1 MGIVYSKN
9 ALNTMGAM
17 YITIT
22 FKIVEI
28 KGKTYL
34 SDGNSGFF
42 FNVQKNRKQ
51 MLKNAIYNAI
61 KRQFPNRTV
70 TPYDILIIEY
80 HYTYYIDNYQIV
92 EDKKKHYEE
101 FTDIQTKEIKRVEV
115 DKYILKDNF
124 YLTIPDYNVNY
135 EK

>member
-9 ALNTMGAM
+9 ALNTIGSM

-22 FKIVEI
+22 FKVVEE
-28 KGKTYL
+28 KNKTFL

-42 FNVQKNRKQ
+42 FNVQKNRKRL
-51 MLKNAIYNAI
+51 LKNAIYNAI
-61 KRQFPNRTV
+61 KRKFPNRTV

-92 EDKKKHYEE
+92 EDKKKYYEE
-101 FTDIQTKEIKRVEV
+101 FKDLQTNEIKRVEV
-115 DKYILKDNF
+115 DKYMLKDNF
-124 YLTIPDYNVNY
+124 YLIIPDYNINY
-135 EK
+135 HE